1 MRLHSVLYT
10 LPTQFHCAHPPGPYS
25 STAPCTKGTSLSLQ
39 IHTAQLLC
47 APKARYS
54 TGRSTG
60 PCTKRTSLNLQ
71 IHTDQLLR
79 APKARYSTGR
89 STGNSTGPCT
99 ERTSLNLQVHTDQL
113 LRAPKARYST
123 RRSTY
128 SSTGP
133 CTERT
138 SLTLQIHTDQQLR
151 APRERRSLDHWA
163 WGRAVLGVL
172 LQCHS
177 TGQTARYLVGPGTGR
192 CHMKRRHRVF
202 GKKEGTRLAK
212 AEQALTQKTV

>member
-71 IHTDQLLR
+71 I
-79 APKARYSTGR
+79 
-89 STGNSTGPCT
+89 
-99 ERTSLNLQVHTDQL
+99 HTDQL